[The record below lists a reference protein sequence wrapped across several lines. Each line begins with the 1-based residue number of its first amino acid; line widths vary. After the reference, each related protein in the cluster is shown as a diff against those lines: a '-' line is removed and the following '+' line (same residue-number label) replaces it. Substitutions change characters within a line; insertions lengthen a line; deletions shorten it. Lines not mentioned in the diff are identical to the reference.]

1 VNRTLFK
8 TGWRYLRRHPWQSLL
23 MVLGIS
29 LGVAVV
35 IAIDLANASASRAF
49 DLSAESVAGRATH
62 QIVGGPNGLDGAI
75 YTQLRREGEP
85 LKGFPYSSSPV
96 VSGYLTSPQLGE
108 RPLQILGVD
117 PFAEA
122 PFRSYLGHG
131 LGGDAAKSGF
141 SQAQGPSAGDLTVFL
156 TQPGALLLSQQTAA
170 RYGLQPCPT
179 LKADL
184 DSSEPGCRILLES
197 GGRQSLAFL
206 AGVIL
211 PGGDDASQRLLQ
223 RTLDGL
229 ILVDISSAQEILG
242 RVGTLD
248 HIDLLL
254 PEDETR
260 LQAALAD
267 LKARLPAGV
276 QVQPVSA
283 RQGTIQEMTA
293 AFRVNLTAL
302 SLLALVVGMFLIYN
316 TMTFAVVQRRGM
328 YGTLRCLGVTQ
339 AEIFRLVLGEALLA
353 GMIGSALGTLLGVL
367 LGQGAVQLVTQTIN
381 DLFFVVSVRGVQV
394 PLGSLVKGIGLGLGA
409 TLLSAALPAWEAAS
423 VPPRQALSRSGL
435 ESKAGRL
442 IRRAAWAG
450 LALIGLGGL
459 LLLLPGRSLVISFAA
474 TFAIVV
480 GCALLSPLA
489 TRAIMRRLS
498 VPLGRVWGSLG
509 RMAPR
514 NVVGSL
520 SRTAIAVMA
529 LMVAVSVTIGVS
541 VMIGSFRRT
550 VQAWLSQTLAG
561 DVYISAPSLNAN
573 QSAVAIDPGLIE
585 QLRTWPGVERVDT
598 LRSARLESAYGLV
611 QLSATDNFTVAFERE
626 FLFTTVSPDQIWE
639 QMLAGGV
646 LLSEPLYTRLDLPR
660 QGAVIQ
666 LDSDRGP
673 VDFPVLG
680 VYYDYASTTG
690 VLMMAQPVYR
700 QYWDDSSIT
709 ASALRL
715 GEGVDAAETT
725 RQIEDALGQFGGQNL
740 VVRPNQELR
749 DDVLVV
755 FDRTFAITSALQL
768 LATVVAF
775 VGVLSALLSLELERQ
790 RELGILRAVG
800 LTVRQMWGLVFLET
814 GLMGGAAGLLSMPTG
829 YLLALIL
836 VYIINRRSF
845 GWTLQMQVE
854 WQPFAAAL
862 LVALGAAMLAG
873 IYPAWR
879 LGRME
884 AAEALRSE

>member
-1 VNRTLFK
+1 MNLTLSK
-8 TGWRYLRRHPWQSLL
+8 TAWRYLRRHPWQSLL

-62 QIVGGPNGLDGAI
+62 QIVGGPNGLDEAI
-75 YTQLRREGEP
+75 YTQLRREG
-85 LKGFPYSSSPV
+85 FPYPNAPV
-96 VSGYLTSPQLGE
+96 VSGYITSPQLGE

-122 PFRSYLGHG
+122 PFRSYLGEN
-131 LGGDAAKSGF
+131 LGGSA
-141 SQAQGPSAGDLTVFL
+141 QAQGPNAGDLTIFL
-156 TQPGALLLSQQTAA
+156 TQTGALLLSQQTAE
-170 RYGLQPCPT
+170 RYSLQACPS
-179 LKADL
+179 LKADPQSDL
-184 DSSEPGCRILLES
+184 PGCRIVLES
-197 GGRQSLAFL
+197 GGRETLGFL

-211 PGGDDASQRLLQ
+211 PGGDEASQRLLQ

-229 ILVDISSAQEILG
+229 ALVDISTAQEILG
-242 RVGTLD
+242 RSGSLA

-254 PEDETR
+254 PEDETL
-260 LQAALAD
+260 LQTALAD
-267 LKARLPAGV
+267 LEARLPAGA

-316 TMTFAVVQRRGM
+316 TMTFAVVQRRPM
-328 YGTLRCLGVTQ
+328 FGTLRCLGVTQ
-339 AEIFRLVLGEALLA
+339 AEIFGLVVGEALLA
-353 GMIGSALGTLLGVL
+353 GLIGSTLGALLGIL

-381 DLFFVVSVRGVQV
+381 DLFFVVTVRGVQV
-394 PLGSLVKGIGLGLGA
+394 PVWSLVKGIGLGMGA

-442 IRRAAWAG
+442 IQRAALGG
-450 LALIGLGGL
+450 LTLAGLGGL

-480 GCALLSPLA
+480 GCALLVPLA
-489 TRAIMRRLS
+489 TGAMMRRLS
-498 VPLGRVWGSLG
+498 APLGSLFGSLG

-514 NVVGSL
+514 NVVNAL

-550 VQAWLSQTLAG
+550 VQAWLGETLAG
-561 DVYISAPSLNAN
+561 DVYVSAPSLNAN
-573 QSAVAIDPGLIE
+573 QSFADIDPALVE
-585 QLRTWPGVERVDT
+585 RLRAWPGVERVDT
-598 LRSARLESAYGLV
+598 LRATTLESAYGLIN
-611 QLSATDNFTVAFERE
+611 LSATDNYTIAQERQ
-626 FLFTTVSPDQIWE
+626 FLFTSLPEDQIWE
-639 QMLAGGV
+639 GMLGGGV
-646 LLSEPLYTRLDLPR
+646 LLSEPLYNRLELPR
-660 QGAVIQ
+660 QGAVIS
-666 LDSDRGP
+666 LDTDRGLAE
-673 VDFPVLG
+673 FPVLG

-690 VLMMAQPVYR
+690 VLFMAQPVYH
-700 QYWDDSSIT
+700 QYWDDPNLT
-709 ASALRL
+709 AAALRL
-715 GEGVDAAETT
+715 DDGVEAGVIA
-725 RQIEDALGQFGGQNL
+725 RQIEDALGSFGGQEL

-800 LTVRQMWGLVFLET
+800 LTVRQMWQLVFLET
-814 GLMGGAAGLLSMPTG
+814 GLMGAAAGLLSMPTG

-845 GWTLQMQVE
+845 GWTLQMQVD

-862 LVALGAAMLAG
+862 LVSLGAALLAG